1 MKYFE
6 IIKEGFHLANK
17 NLAVLLTQVLAGVVM
32 LFFFLLI
39 TVIFVAIAIG
49 SVPNLNLQTLSADNL
64 SGLVQTS
71 LTLVALGVLFVII
84 FMLIAAFI
92 TAFVHSGN
100 LGCMLKTARKEAR
113 GFTTGEFF
121 ASGGRSVWSMLG
133 LYIIWGIVTLFA
145 AFAFGAIGTVGY
157 QAVLS
162 PLMDAGRR
170 VLAFALGVPF
180 ILSLLLGGLLF
191 LFLVYAGWTF
201 SAIILVGEGYGASS
215 ALGASYRFIKKNF
228 WDALLFALLM
238 FALVF
243 FANIAWNILTMP
255 FHITKDTSPS
265 VAIGLLPVV
274 LFGLLLQMYIG
285 LIARSGFVVFYIDRT
300 TPPAPVNAGLETPS
314 DIISGPENTPE
325 SPRDTTMP
333 PQENSTV

>member
-1 MKYFE
+1 MKYFSDL
-6 IIKEGFHLANK
+6 KEGFHIANR

-32 LFFFLLI
+32 LFFFLLL
-39 TVIFVAIAIG
+39 TVIFVFIAVG
-49 SVPNLNLQTLSADNL
+49 SIPSLNLQTLSADNL

-71 LTLVALGVLFVII
+71 LTLVATGVLFIII
-84 FMLIAAFI
+84 FALIAAFI

-113 GFTTGEFF
+113 GFTGEFF

-145 AFAFGAIGTVGY
+145 AFIFGAIATVGY
-157 QAVLS
+157 EAVLS

-180 ILSLLLGGLLF
+180 ILSLILGGLLF
-191 LFLVYAGWTF
+191 LFFVYAGWTF
-201 SAIILVGEGYGASS
+201 SAIILVGERYGAASS
-215 ALGASYRFIKKNF
+215 LSASYRFIKRNF

-243 FANIAWNILTMP
+243 FANILWNIATMP
-255 FHITKDTSPS
+255 FHITKDTDPS
-265 VAIGLLPVV
+265 VAAGLLPIV

-285 LIARSGFVVFYIDRT
+285 LIARSSFVVFYIDRT
-300 TPPAPVNAGLETPS
+300 TPPAPVDAGFSAPS
-314 DIISGPENTPE
+314 SAISGPVDAPE
-325 SPRDTTMP
+325 SPSDTRP
-333 PQENSTV
+333 PLENPPPES

>member
-1 MKYFE
+1 MKYLD
-6 IIKEGFHLANK
+6 IIKEGFRVANR

-32 LFFFLLI
+32 LFFFLLL
-39 TVIFVAIAIG
+39 TVIFVFIAVG
-49 SVPNLNLQTLSADNL
+49 SIPSLNLQTLSTDNL

-71 LTLVALGVLFVII
+71 LTLVATGVLFIII
-84 FMLIAAFI
+84 FALIAAFI

-100 LGCMLKTARKEAR
+100 LGCMLKTARKKAR

-121 ASGGRSVWSMLG
+121 ASGGRSVWAMLG

-145 AFAFGAIGTVGY
+145 AFIFGAVGTVGY

-170 VLAFALGVPF
+170 VMAFALGVPF
-180 ILSLLLGGLLF
+180 ILSLILGGLLF
-191 LFLVYAGWTF
+191 LFFVYAGWTF
-201 SAIILVGEGYGASS
+201 SAIILVGEGYGAASS
-215 ALGASYRFIKKNF
+215 LGASYRFIKKNF

-243 FANIAWNILTMP
+243 FANILWNIATMP
-255 FHITKDTSPS
+255 FHITKDTDPS
-265 VAIGLLPVV
+265 VAAGLLPVV

-300 TPPAPVNAGLETPS
+300 LPPAPADAGFSAPS
-314 DIISGPENTPE
+314 GAISGPVDVPE
-325 SPRDTTMP
+325 SPSDTRP
-333 PQENSTV
+333 PQENPPES